1 MAAAQG
7 SQPPSGGNA
16 KTRTAPA
23 PVGRRAR
30 PLGSVSCS
38 VLKRVIENQSH
49 MDYAMQNDQHSAG
62 HDDLADIW
70 NRAQHRR
77 AEDIYWWL
85 AHFLERHRHPNQA
98 PRRRFNP
105 LKPHRPRIALAE
117 TDYQRTLR

>member
-7 SQPPSGGNA
+7 SQAPSGGNA

-49 MDYAMQNDQHSAG
+49 MDYAMQNDQHRAG

-85 AHFLERHRHPNQA
+85 AHFLERHRQPESG
-98 PRRRFNP
+98 
-105 LKPHRPRIALAE
+105 AE
-117 TDYQRTLR
+117 ASLQSIETASATNRTG

>member
-70 NRAQHRR
+70 NNIA
-77 AEDIYWWL
+77 APKIFIGGSLISLNDTGN
-85 AHFLERHRHPNQA
+85 PNQA